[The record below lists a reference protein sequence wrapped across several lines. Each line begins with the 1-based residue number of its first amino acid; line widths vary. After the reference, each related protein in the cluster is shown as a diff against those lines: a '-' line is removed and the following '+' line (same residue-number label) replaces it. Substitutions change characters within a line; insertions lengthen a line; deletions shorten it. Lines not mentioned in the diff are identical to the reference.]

1 MATGALDI
9 LWAMLCCSRICHGVS
24 ACLLLLKTGMLLDY
38 YDSKR
43 CFESPYA
50 PGNGA
55 QRLGS
60 IRRNRNWLLTLLL
73 GSHFFSQLRLSPK
86 QFAEEIVRMNEV
98 NKTLYIPLYGKSK
111 VSQQGIILNDPSA
124 EKIWKEEA
132 FPIRG
137 KSRSKWL
144 AYNMAMRAR
153 VFDDWTDSMLQRC
166 RDASVLHIGCGLDS
180 RHMRVKTPCSEWVD
194 CDLPDVIEIRK
205 KYFRDNETYHMT
217 ALDASRPEQ
226 IGTLPDCN
234 TAIVVLEG
242 LSMYLTNSQIRGL
255 LQVLDKKY
263 REIHILMDVY
273 TEFGV
278 KASKY
283 KNPVNEVGVTKLY
296 GIDAIGSIIDGLRI
310 RFVKEHSFTPA
321 ALVKELTPVERMIF
335 KLLFTGKL
343 YRKIYRMY
351 ELKA

>member
-1 MATGALDI
+1 
-9 LWAMLCCSRICHGVS
+9 
-24 ACLLLLKTGMLLDY
+24 
-38 YDSKR
+38 
-43 CFESPYA
+43 
-50 PGNGA
+50 
-55 QRLGS
+55 
-60 IRRNRNWLLTLLL
+60 
-73 GSHFFSQLRLSPK
+73 
-86 QFAEEIVRMNEV
+86 MNEV

-124 EKIWKEEA
+124 ERIWKEEA

-153 VFDDWTDSMLQRC
+153 VFDDWTDSMLQRS
-166 RDASVLHIGCGLDS
+166 RDALVLHIGCGLDS

-194 CDLPDVIEIRK
+194 SDFPDVIEIRK
-205 KYFRDNETYHMT
+205 KYFRENETYHMV

-226 IGTLPDCN
+226 IGSLPDCD

-242 LSMYLTNSQIRGL
+242 LSMYLTNSQVRGL
-255 LQVLDKKY
+255 LHALDKKY
-263 REIHILMDVY
+263 HELHILMDVY
-273 TEFGV
+273 TDFGV
-278 KASKY
+278 KASNY
-283 KNPVNEVGVTKLY
+283 KNPVRDIGVTKLY
-296 GIDAIGSIIDGLRI
+296 GINDIDSIITGLRI

-321 ALVKELTPVERMIF
+321 ALVKELTPIERMFF
-335 KLLFTGKL
+335 KMLFTGKL